1 MHKFFFKQDCYLSGK
16 MCESSVNYC
25 ECNPCFNG
33 GSCQSGVESYYCH
46 CPFGKYSFQGDKK
59 YQSVLAHNL
68 AVCFCGHW

>member
-1 MHKFFFKQDCYLSGK
+1 

-46 CPFGKYSFQGDKK
+46 CPFGKYNLVVGTK
-59 YQSVLAHNL
+59 YQPIL
-68 AVCFCGHW
+68 AV